1 MYFHRVNFS
10 KVYFYEVYPA
20 YTSSKLCEFISFP
33 IADSQMTMAAD
44 GYDGNTQVTAIC
56 QLRIS
61 AAWRGFDRNTE
72 LGAARFIRGG
82 VRSGGQ
88 AGEVRRV

>member
-1 MYFHRVNFS
+1 MYFC
-10 KVYFYEVYPA
+10 EVYPA
-20 YTSSKLCEFISFP
+20 YTSSNLCEFISFP
-33 IADSQMTMAAD
+33 IADSQMTISLQLISAD

-82 VRSGGQ
+82 VTSGGQ